1 METQQTLFKGELMEE
16 LLRYYFLEMG
26 YFVARGV
33 KFQYQNMDVTDIDLF
48 LYGRPSSLTRER
60 INVDIKNKKTPQ
72 AFERIVWANGLM
84 RILNLDSC
92 IVATTDSKPIITS
105 FAQSMHTMVL
115 DGKFLNKIKSITNEN
130 ERISEEDLLNELSK
144 YKSYKTYN
152 NKSWKYIYEFSKSRL
167 LTELDYSGF
176 NSSIMDLNYFITKY
190 IADEQRRAISL
201 GMVYVILAHTLIIM
215 DFILK
220 DIAFLEQKDRESK
233 LSIGLKYGNLGKE
246 GIDKIISMA
255 MHISG
260 VTSANTIMKSLDSI
274 PVDILKDFFSKNENA
289 KKAFGWAKELSI
301 LAFSSTL
308 IYPNEI
314 ESSLKGVLSVI
325 LDFLSIDRK
334 TFFETK

>member
-115 DGKFLNKIKSITNEN
+115 D
-130 ERISEEDLLNELSK
+130 
-144 YKSYKTYN
+144 
-152 NKSWKYIYEFSKSRL
+152 
-167 LTELDYSGF
+167 
-176 NSSIMDLNYFITKY
+176 
-190 IADEQRRAISL
+190 
-201 GMVYVILAHTLIIM
+201 
-215 DFILK
+215 
-220 DIAFLEQKDRESK
+220 
-233 LSIGLKYGNLGKE
+233 
-246 GIDKIISMA
+246 
-255 MHISG
+255 
-260 VTSANTIMKSLDSI
+260 
-274 PVDILKDFFSKNENA
+274 
-289 KKAFGWAKELSI
+289 
-301 LAFSSTL
+301 
-308 IYPNEI
+308 
-314 ESSLKGVLSVI
+314 
-325 LDFLSIDRK
+325 
-334 TFFETK
+334 

>member
-176 NSSIMDLNYFITKY
+176 NSS
-190 IADEQRRAISL
+190 
-201 GMVYVILAHTLIIM
+201 
-215 DFILK
+215 
-220 DIAFLEQKDRESK
+220 
-233 LSIGLKYGNLGKE
+233 
-246 GIDKIISMA
+246 
-255 MHISG
+255 
-260 VTSANTIMKSLDSI
+260 
-274 PVDILKDFFSKNENA
+274 
-289 KKAFGWAKELSI
+289 
-301 LAFSSTL
+301 
-308 IYPNEI
+308 
-314 ESSLKGVLSVI
+314 
-325 LDFLSIDRK
+325 
-334 TFFETK
+334 